1 MRTPVDHAMSKK
13 HVLVAPI
20 HAYHTMPVLIDS
32 QIAPSNYLLGLQR
45 PPQVDVKRP
54 HTFRSNAQIW
64 KQAISG
70 ELHATKRIRLTDFRL
85 FEWFPLSPGLFHTED
100 ATYHRRQAFNYISH
114 TEDDLVVFDPY
125 GKMHMILGG
134 IGSIR
139 LKPRLIEGAPS
150 YFMSASSSRS
160 CHDGFPVLLPETMYA
175 KLISEVKSLGSA
187 RRTIEGELRFFP
199 AELETLFQ
207 GYAGVPQL
215 YLRVDTVS
223 PSTSKTRAKEQ
234 SPLVSV
240 AVSFEGEFE
249 AEQGVFWSYVNFNP
263 ADAAEESQRIEW
275 LHDTYVCHSYKGKVV
290 TDFDEQQKR
299 FPDAVFSL
307 AKVMDGDLSRR
318 AISAFLKRHVGE
330 KCNLD
335 AFFKQYVTIQE
346 VIMGDRYEAGQV
358 GAQGPGAQAHNMTF
372 QQVWIQCQGDIDLPQ
387 LAADLA
393 KLRSAMKTEATS
405 PEHDAAVGAVAAAE
419 TAAKKGDGP
428 TAMQYLKA
436 AGKWALD
443 TATKIGTTV
452 ASAAIKASLGL

>member
-1 MRTPVDHAMSKK
+1 MRTPVDHATSKK

-20 HAYHTMPVLIDS
+20 HAYHTMSVLIDS
-32 QIAPSNYLLGLQR
+32 QIAPSNYLLGRQQ
-45 PPQVDVKRP
+45 PPQVGVERP
-54 HTFRSNAQIW
+54 RTFRSNSQLW
-64 KQAISG
+64 NQAIRG
-70 ELHATKRIRLTDFRL
+70 TLHATKRIRLANFRL
-85 FEWFPLSPGLFHTED
+85 FEWFPFSPGLFHTED
-100 ATYHRRQAFNYISH
+100 ALWHRREAFRHISH
-114 TEDDLVVFDPY
+114 RADDLVVFDPY

-134 IGSIR
+134 IGSVR
-139 LKPRLIEGAPS
+139 LKPRLVEGVPS

-160 CHDGFPVLLPETMYA
+160 CHDGFPVLIPEAAYA
-175 KLISEVKSLGSA
+175 KLISEVKTRGSA

-199 AELETLFQ
+199 EELEALFH
-207 GYAGVPQL
+207 GYAGIPQL

-223 PSTSKTRAKEQ
+223 PSTAQPRPREQ

-240 AVSFEGEFE
+240 AVSFEGEFR
-249 AEQGVFWSYVNFNP
+249 AEKGLFWSYVNFNP

-275 LHDTYVCHSYKGKVV
+275 LHETYVRHSYKGKVI

-307 AKVMDGDLSRR
+307 AKIMDGDLAKRDV
-318 AISAFLKRHVGE
+318 SAFLKRHVGE

-335 AFFKQYVTIQE
+335 AFFKQYVTIEE
-346 VIMGDRYEAGQV
+346 VIMGDKYEAGQV

-372 QQVWIQCQGDIDLPQ
+372 QQVWLQCKGDIDLPQ

-419 TAAKKGDGP
+419 TAAKKGDGA
-428 TAMQYLKA
+428 TAMQHLKS

-443 TATKIGTTV
+443 TATKIGTAV